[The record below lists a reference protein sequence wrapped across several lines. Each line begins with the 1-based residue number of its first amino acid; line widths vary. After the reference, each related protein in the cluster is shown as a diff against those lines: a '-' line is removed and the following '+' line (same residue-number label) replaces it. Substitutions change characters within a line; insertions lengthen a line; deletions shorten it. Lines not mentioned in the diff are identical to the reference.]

1 MVAVNLALYSKMTD
15 TIIKATIFSVAA
27 TTITT
32 LIFK

>member
-1 MVAVNLALYSKMTD
+1 MMGINLSVYSKMTD